1 MENAVSQI
9 SYFFILIYVFW
20 DIVQTGDNNEWFRIT
35 VVLSALPL
43 VSLLGILKFW
53 ECSDI
58 LGDCFIRELEN
69 EM

>member
-1 MENAVSQI
+1 M
-9 SYFFILIYVFW
+9 LWDVF
-20 DIVQTGDNNEWFRIT
+20 QTDPNSGWFMII
-35 VVLSALPL
+35 VVLSALLL
-43 VSLLGILKFW
+43 VSLLVIWKFW